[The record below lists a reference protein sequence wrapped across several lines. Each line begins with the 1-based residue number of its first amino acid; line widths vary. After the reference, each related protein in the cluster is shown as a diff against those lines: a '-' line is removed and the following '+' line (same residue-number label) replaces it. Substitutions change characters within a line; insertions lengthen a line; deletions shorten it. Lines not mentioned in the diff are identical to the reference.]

1 MHCLVIPPMS
11 VLPYGFLV
19 AILHHHKAHL
29 FWSDVII
36 ELVLFQESMSNIT
49 SFLDPFVIQGH
60 IPA

>member
-1 MHCLVIPPMS
+1 MS

-29 FWSDVII
+29 FQSDVII
-36 ELVLFQESMSNIT
+36 GLVLFQESMSNIT
-49 SFLDPFVIQGH
+49 PFLDPFVIQGH